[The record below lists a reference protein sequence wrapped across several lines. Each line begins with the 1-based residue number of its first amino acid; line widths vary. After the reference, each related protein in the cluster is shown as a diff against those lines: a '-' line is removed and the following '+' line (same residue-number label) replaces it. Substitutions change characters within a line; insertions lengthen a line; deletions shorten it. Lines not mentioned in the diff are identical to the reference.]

1 MLQNAAENGFG
12 RRPGSAIFVKD
23 FALPE
28 PQNLKI
34 FPALR
39 AGFVLQVAILK
50 GQRQILGT
58 NHQYFGRRAK
68 RGGFLKKNIL
78 KTAKNFVLMGFVS
91 VQECPSACDVWR

>member
-12 RRPGSAIFVKD
+12 RRLGSAIFVKD

-34 FPALR
+34 SPALR
-39 AGFVLQVAILK
+39 AGFVLQVAILQ

-58 NHQYFGRRAK
+58 NRQYFGRRAK
-68 RGGFLKKNIL
+68 RGGHPPITN
-78 KTAKNFVLMGFVS
+78 
-91 VQECPSACDVWR
+91 

>member
-28 PQNLKI
+28 PLTLEF

-39 AGFVLQVAILK
+39 AGCVLQVAILK
-50 GQRQILGT
+50 GQRQILDT
-58 NHQYFGRRAK
+58 NRQYFGRRAK
-68 RGGFLKKNIL
+68 RGGFLKKTYEKRDWWCALTHSFI
-78 KTAKNFVLMGFVS
+78 
-91 VQECPSACDVWR
+91 PSTDYLA

>member
-12 RRPGSAIFVKD
+12 RRPGSVIFVKD

-34 FPALR
+34 PPALR

-50 GQRQILGT
+50 GQRQILDT
-58 NHQYFGRRAK
+58 NLQYFGRRAK
-68 RGGFLKKNIL
+68 RGGFLKKTYEKRPTTLYLWDFANQTS
-78 KTAKNFVLMGFVS
+78 TANGIRT
-91 VQECPSACDVWR
+91 A

>member
-34 FPALR
+34 SPGAPR
-39 AGFVLQVAILK
+39 RICASGRYSK
-50 GQRQILGT
+50 GT
-58 NHQYFGRRAK
+58 EADFGHKSTIFWPPREARRL
-68 RGGFLKKNIL
+68 FKK
-78 KTAKNFVLMGFVS
+78 TS
-91 VQECPSACDVWR
+91 

>member
-28 PQNLKI
+28 PLNLKMS
-34 FPALR
+34 PALR

-50 GQRQILGT
+50 GQRQILDTHRYSKGT
-58 NHQYFGRRAK
+58 EADFGHKSPIFWPPREARRL
-68 RGGFLKKNIL
+68 FTKN
-78 KTAKNFVLMGFVS
+78 V
-91 VQECPSACDVWR
+91 

>member
-23 FALPE
+23 SALPE

-50 GQRQILGT
+50 GQRQILHT

-68 RGGFLKKNIL
+68 RGGFLKKTYE
-78 KTAKNFVLMGFVS
+78 KRS
-91 VQECPSACDVWR
+91 